1 MATFKRF
8 EDIKAWQ
15 LARELT
21 YQVHVLCDKPSMT
34 KRFALKDQLCRAA
47 MSAMSNVAEGY
58 SRSTDKDFAHFLD
71 MARGSAMEVQ
81 SHLYI
86 VRDLKLAEEETVKS
100 LYTKAGETAAKIT
113 ALAQYLRKTRA
124 KASGSSTGKALA
136 ND

>member
-21 YQVHVLCDKPSMT
+21 YQVHILCDKPAMT

-86 VRDLKLAEEETVKS
+86 VRDLKLGDEETVKA

-113 ALAQYLRKTRA
+113 SLAQYLRKTRP
-124 KASGSSTGKALA
+124 KASGSSSSKALA